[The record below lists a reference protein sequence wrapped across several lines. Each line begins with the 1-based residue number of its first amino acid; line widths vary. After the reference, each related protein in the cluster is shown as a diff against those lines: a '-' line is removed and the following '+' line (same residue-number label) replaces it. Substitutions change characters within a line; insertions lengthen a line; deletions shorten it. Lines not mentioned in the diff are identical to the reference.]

1 MASPNARNRNIGGLW
16 AIVIIA
22 VNVFVIWALATAGP
36 NRGGE
41 DLVASEM
48 ADNRTTGPQR

>member
-1 MASPNARNRNIGGLW
+1 MTTRSDTAQAWAVGG
-16 AIVIIA
+16 AIV

-36 NRGGE
+36 NRYGE

-48 ADNRTTGPQR
+48 ADSRTTDPQR